1 MEVKKTYNE
10 IAIEGALKHK
20 SSVLNDNIAWYEKY
34 DEANLKQYSLIIQAG
49 YRDKVILKYYHENT
63 EDIHTA
69 EIKVEESDK
78 KYLLKLIAN
87 IWDNPMVEHD
97 YSFSD
102 FEEFVE
108 GVPLTFKYVETDSM
122 ESDVI
127 LEEYKKIIP
136 GKYENLRGYIG
147 YSDGLQRKFNE
158 INNINW
164 FDFDNGVLWE
174 TVCKQEDGIR
184 TAWIVCDEIDP
195 YIGSSTFEFG
205 IWYR

>member
-1 MEVKKTYNE
+1 MAENNTYIV
-10 IAIEGALKHK
+10 IAIEGTLNLKP
-20 SSVLNDNIAWYEKY
+20 SVPNDNIAWYENH
-34 DEANLKQYSLIIQAG
+34 DEANLKQHSLIIQAG

-63 EDIHTA
+63 EDILTA
-69 EIKVEESDK
+69 EISVVESDK
-78 KYLLKLIAN
+78 EYLLKLIAN
-87 IWDNPMVEHD
+87 IWNNPMVEHH

-102 FEEFVE
+102 FEEFIE

-147 YSDGLQRKFNE
+147 YSDGLLRKFNE

>member
-1 MEVKKTYNE
+1 MADNNTYID
-10 IAIEGALKHK
+10 IALEGALNLKP
-20 SSVLNDNIAWYEKY
+20 SVPNDNIAWYENH
-34 DEANLKQYSLIIQAG
+34 DEVNLKQYSLIIQAG

-69 EIKVEESDK
+69 EISVAESDK

-87 IWDNPMVEHD
+87 IWNNPMVEHD

-108 GVPLTFKYVETDSM
+108 GAPLTFKYVVTDSM

-127 LEEYKKIIP
+127 LEEYKKILP
-136 GKYENLRGYIG
+136 GKYENLMGYIG
-147 YSDGLQRKFNE
+147 CSEELQRKFE
-158 INNINW
+158 DINNTSW
-164 FDFDNGVLWE
+164 LDFDIGVLWE
-174 TVCKQEDGIR
+174 IVCKQENGVR
-184 TAWIVCDEIDP
+184 TSWIVCDEVDP
-195 YIGSSTFEFG
+195 YIGNSTFEFG

>member
-1 MEVKKTYNE
+1 MADNNTYIV
-10 IAIEGALKHK
+10 IAIEGALNLKP
-20 SSVLNDNIAWYEKY
+20 SVPNDNIAWYEKH
-34 DEANLKQYSLIIQAG
+34 DEADLKQHSIVIQAG
-49 YRDKVILKYYHENT
+49 YSDKVILKYYHENT

-102 FEEFVE
+102 FEEFIE
-108 GVPLTFKYVETDSM
+108 GVPLTFKYVATDSM

-136 GKYENLRGYIG
+136 DKYEKLMGYIG
-147 YSDGLQRKFNE
+147 YSEELQKRFEE
-158 INNINW
+158 INNTSW
-164 FDFDNGVLWE
+164 FDFDNEVLWE
-174 TVCKQEDGIR
+174 MVCKQEIGIR
-184 TAWIVCDEIDP
+184 TAWIVCDEVDP
-195 YIGSSTFEFG
+195 YIGSNTFEFG